1 VAPPPCGKLLLSGTK
16 TKPGGY
22 GVDWI
27 FKKEA
32 PKDKQS
38 EVGGGL
44 MLDPD

>member
-1 VAPPPCGKLLLSGTK
+1 VAEPPWVKLFLSGTK
-16 TKPGGY
+16 SKPGSY